1 MIKIKTPL
9 IFPLDLF
16 QQDLE
21 KNKNTIRDRGSS
33 VCPAKKSH
41 WKTIRGIITLGK
53 GELSFRGSSS
63 SFLSLF
69 SKKVSKP
76 PYLHP
81 LIYFE
86 VTIHTS
92 SVFFQNVSG

>member
-1 MIKIKTPL
+1 MIQIKTPL
-9 IFPLDLF
+9 NFPLDLF
-16 QQDLE
+16 QQDLA
-21 KNKNTIRDRGSS
+21 KAKNTVRNRGSS
-33 VCPAKKSH
+33 VCPVKKSH

-53 GELSFRGSSS
+53 GERSFRGSLS

-81 LIYFE
+81 PIHFE
-86 VTIHTS
+86 VTIHIS
-92 SVFFQNVSG
+92 SASFQNVSG

>member
-53 GELSFRGSSS
+53 GKLSFRGS
-63 SFLSLF
+63 LS
-69 SKKVSKP
+69 
-76 PYLHP
+76 
-81 LIYFE
+81 
-86 VTIHTS
+86 
-92 SVFFQNVSG
+92 